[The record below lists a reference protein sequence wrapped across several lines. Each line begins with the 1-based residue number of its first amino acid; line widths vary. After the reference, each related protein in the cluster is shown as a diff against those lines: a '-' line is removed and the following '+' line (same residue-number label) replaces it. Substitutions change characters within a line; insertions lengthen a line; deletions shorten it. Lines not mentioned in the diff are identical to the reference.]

1 MSLCIDI
8 SNQTQGEIVGRTVPS
23 FRMALEG
30 EISSWKDFRR
40 SLGSGSREELDR
52 MFNQAR
58 SNCMAAGNAVRP
70 VVFEGMFM
78 AIVFSH
84 EERLAKLAKG
94 IEELRFEMK
103 PKQEPEVGEANPE
116 RA

>member
-1 MSLCIDI
+1 MSICIDI
-8 SNQTQGEIVGRTVPS
+8 TNQTQVGIMGRTVPS

-40 SLGSGSREELDR
+40 SLGGGSREALDR
-52 MFNQAR
+52 MFDQAR

-78 AIVFSH
+78 AIAFSH
-84 EERLAKLAKG
+84 EKRLADIGRA
-94 IEELRFEMK
+94 IEELRVEIDREK
-103 PKQEPEVGEANPE
+103 G
-116 RA
+116 